1 MNWINEWMEVRK
13 GIQVCLKKKKD
24 QVFLWG
30 IGFTKYNS
38 GKISSLTLKYS
49 LSNLIFVEVKK
60 KKVAMDCLLS
70 KSKGGVILFNKT
82 ERFSTIDVWIMSD
95 I

>member
-1 MNWINEWMEVRK
+1 MNGSEERDTGVPK
-13 GIQVCLKKKKD
+13 KKKKD

-60 KKVAMDCLLS
+60 KK
-70 KSKGGVILFNKT
+70 
-82 ERFSTIDVWIMSD
+82 
-95 I
+95 